1 MTKAEARQ
9 RARAAI
15 AEMSAE
21 DKDWASGA
29 ICDALSGLSEF
40 CRAHSAFIFLGTE
53 TEPDTEEIVGLA
65 LMLERTVSVPRVHGR
80 DMDAIV
86 ISPYTN
92 FKRNKWNILEPV
104 GGHRTDD
111 IDVAVIPL
119 VAFDGLK
126 RVGHGGGYYD
136 RFLSDH
142 DCLKIGI
149 AFACQ
154 CAESIKPESS
164 DIPLDILVPEKR
176 IITREGERK
185 NSYGEDK

>member
-9 RARAAI
+9 FAKKAI
-15 AEMSAE
+15 AMMSAE
-21 DKDWASGA
+21 DKEWASGA
-29 ICDALSGLSEF
+29 ICDALSGIEEF
-40 CRAHSAFIFLGTE
+40 CRAHSVFVFLGTE

-65 LMLERTVSVPRVHGR
+65 LMLERTVSVPRVKGK

-92 FKRNKWNILEPV
+92 FKKNKWNILEPV
-104 GGHRTDD
+104 GGHKTDN

-136 RFLSDH
+136 RFLSTH
-142 DCLKIGI
+142 DCIKIGI
-149 AFACQ
+149 AFECQ
-154 CAESIKPESS
+154 SVEGLEVESF
-164 DIPLDILVPEKR
+164 DIPLDMLVTEKR
-176 IITREGERK
+176 IITYDGERK
-185 NSYGEDK
+185 NEFGERE